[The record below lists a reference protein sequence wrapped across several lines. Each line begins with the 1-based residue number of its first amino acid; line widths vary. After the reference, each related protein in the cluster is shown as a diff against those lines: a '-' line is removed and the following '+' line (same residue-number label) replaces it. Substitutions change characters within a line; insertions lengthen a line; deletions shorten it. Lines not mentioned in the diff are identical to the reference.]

1 MTDQMNQQKA
11 TMLEKLEAR
20 QLLKE
25 NKDYEDLA
33 AKTLIKLAKEQHG
46 RAVEGVKKEK
56 GKQSTLVIIKYR
68 NDLTV
73 YEVMSTGV

>member
-46 RAVEGVKKEK
+46 RAVESVKKEK

-73 YEVMSTGV
+73 